1 MTKTY
6 RLFTEEDGTREL
18 LTLTAR
24 NGWEMQDKLDAEM
37 DKPGREDLWVEDYN
51 GKEEG

>member
-6 RLFTEEDGTREL
+6 RLFTEADGTREL
-18 LTLTAR
+18 LTLTAS
-24 NGWEMQDKLDAEM
+24 NSWEMQDKLDAEM
-37 DKPGREDLWVEDYN
+37 EKPGREDCWVENYY